1 MGVNEF
7 GCILSTKGRQES
19 SMKNICAA
27 ATAMAILAGAG
38 STHADVAV
46 KHIQNE
52 KMSIATGV
60 WAGDTFYLSGM
71 VCCEVTPAGLGT
83 PMAKETTEEYGDTKA
98 QAARV
103 FAKIRKVLQDHG
115 LDMKDVV
122 KLTVFL
128 APDPTTG
135 KLDFAGMQS
144 EYLKYFGTAAQPNK
158 PARSAFQV
166 AALGAPWALV
176 EIETIAVRS
185 H

>member
-1 MGVNEF
+1 
-7 GCILSTKGRQES
+7 
-19 SMKNICAA
+19 MKNVGAA
-27 ATAMAILAGAG
+27 VLAVGILAGAG
-38 STHADVAV
+38 ATHAGVAV
-46 KHIQNE
+46 KHVQND

-60 WAGDTFYLSGM
+60 WAGDTLYLSGT
-71 VCCEVTPAGLGT
+71 VCCEVTPASLGLATAAKQT
-83 PMAKETTEEYGDTKA
+83 PEDYGDTKM

-103 FAKIRKVLQDHG
+103 FAKIQKALQDQG

-128 APDPTTG
+128 APDPKTG

-144 EYLKYFGTAAQPNK
+144 EYLKYFGTPTQPNK

-185 H
+185 N

>member
-1 MGVNEF
+1 MQNVG
-7 GCILSTKGRQES
+7 
-19 SMKNICAA
+19 AA
-27 ATAMAILAGAG
+27 VLAVGILAAG
-38 STHADVAV
+38 VTHAGVAV
-46 KHIQNE
+46 KHVQND

-60 WAGDTFYLSGM
+60 WAGDTLYLSGM
-71 VCCEVTPAGLGT
+71 VCCEVTPASLGLAAAKQT
-83 PMAKETTEEYGDTKA
+83 PEDYGDTKM

-103 FAKIRKVLQDHG
+103 FAKIQKALQDQG

-128 APDPTTG
+128 APDPKTG

-144 EYLKYFGTAAQPNK
+144 EYLKYFGTPTQPNK

-176 EIETIAVRS
+176 EIETIAIRS
-185 H
+185 NWRPRRQ